1 MLDDIE
7 NGGNA
12 PRRDVKSIERATQT
26 WFKYMK
32 N

>member
-1 MLDDIE
+1 MLDDIVKWK
-7 NGGNA
+7 NA
-12 PRRDVKSIERATQT
+12 PLWDVKSIERATQT